1 VADHDKTCR
10 ALEQRLAVLTQRT
23 SRIEAH
29 LREPG
34 ARDSEELATER
45 QNDEV
50 LEGLGDAELQE
61 IEEIRAALTRI
72 ADGAYGECATCGE
85 SIAEGRLE
93 ALPFTPLCID
103 CASQVG

>member
-1 VADHDKTCR
+1 VADHDEACR
-10 ALEQRLAVLTQRT
+10 ALKQRLAVLTQRT

-61 IEEIRAALTRI
+61 IAEIRAALTRI

>member
-1 VADHDKTCR
+1 MADHDKTRR
-10 ALEQRLAVLTQRT
+10 ALEQRLALLGQRT

-34 ARDSEELATER
+34 DRDSEELVTER

-61 IEEIRAALTRI
+61 IEEIQAALTRI
-72 ADGAYGECATCGE
+72 GDGAYGECVTCGE
-85 SIAEGRLE
+85 AIAAGRLE
-93 ALPFTPLCID
+93 ALPFTSLCIG
-103 CASQVG
+103 CASQAE

>member
-1 VADHDKTCR
+1 MADHEAIRR
-10 ALEQRLAVLTQRT
+10 ALEQRLALLTQRT

-50 LEGLGDAELQE
+50 LEGLGGAELQE
-61 IEEIRAALTRI
+61 IDEIRAALVRI
-72 ADGAYGECATCGE
+72 ADGAYGECAACGE
-85 SIAEGRLE
+85 AIAEGRLE
-93 ALPFTPLCID
+93 ALPYTSLCID
-103 CASQVG
+103 CASVAD